1 MLLGLSFFGV
11 IIPSQTY
18 LQEWTP
24 KELRGRVFGNFWFLV
39 AVCSVVP
46 VVFAGSVVEILGVK
60 FFLFIISGISIS
72 LYFVSRHF
80 GDKFING

>member
-1 MLLGLSFFGV
+1 
-11 IIPSQTY
+11 
-18 LQEWTP
+18 
-24 KELRGRVFGNFWFLV
+24 LV